1 MSARFT
7 LDDLTELLT
16 TKVGWTNPGSVDPAS
31 TLTEVGLDSLAVLE
45 LQCVLEDSYATVLP
59 EDELFDASLAD
70 ILASVNSHAAINANT
85 AAVTAGV

>member
-1 MSARFT
+1 MSAGFT

-16 TKVGWTNPGSVDPAS
+16 TKVGWTNPGSVDPTA

-45 LQCVLEDSYATVLP
+45 LQCVLEDGYATLLP

-70 ILASVNSHAAINANT
+70 VVASVNHNNT
-85 AAVTAGV
+85 NTVTATAGG